1 VATLRDWMALAS
13 TTFRDLEN
21 RQVTGLYRVEW
32 PEVKRTLI
40 ADHRLAIEGE
50 PSGLKRFFRTA
61 SAILFGVTTRLA
73 PQRRLLFIGAQLL
86 LLFAFVSLVSG
97 AYHDAQHYTWTA
109 LAGAFLLI
117 TLLLGMELID
127 KLKFRDELEL
137 ARELQASLLPTT
149 IPQPE
154 GFEIDAFNHIANTVG
169 GDVYDF
175 VELPDR
181 RLAIL
186 FGDASGHGMAAGLIM
201 AVAHAAFR
209 TQLEVDPSPAAMAGT
224 LNRILWRTGSRR
236 SFFAGVYLLLDPDG
250 RFEAFV
256 AGHPPILLVR
266 QGGAIEPVG
275 TGSYP
280 LGVKTNYSYQTV
292 VGAIRP
298 GEVLAFHSDGLSEA
312 RNEAGE
318 EFGDE
323 RIANLCAWF
332 GAGKASELVAALVN
346 HWRRF
351 SERVPV
357 EDDVSIAIIR
367 RRSAAAAGH

>member
-1 VATLRDWMALAS
+1 MGLAE
-13 TTFRDLEN
+13 TTVRDLEN
-21 RQVTGLYRVEW
+21 RHLTGLYRLEW
-32 PEVKRTLI
+32 PELKRTLT
-40 ADHRLAIEGE
+40 ADHRLAIESE
-50 PSGLKRFFRTA
+50 SSGFRKFCRTV
-61 SAILFGVTTRLA
+61 SAILFGVTRRLT
-73 PQRRLLFIGAQLL
+73 PQRRLLFVGAQIL
-86 LLFAFVSLVSG
+86 LLFSFVSLITG
-97 AYHDAQHYTWTA
+97 IYHDAQHYTWLA

-137 ARELQASLLPTT
+137 ARELQAGLLPKT
-149 IPQPE
+149 IPQPD

-175 VELPDR
+175 TILPDGR
-181 RLAIL
+181 TAVL

-209 TQLEVDPSPAAMAGT
+209 TQLEVDPSPAAMAAT

-236 SFFAGVYLLLDPDG
+236 SFFAGVYLLLEPDG

-275 TGSYP
+275 TGAYP
-280 LGVKTNYSYQTV
+280 LGVKINYSYQTV
-292 VGAIRP
+292 TGMIRP

-323 RIANLCAWF
+323 RIANLCGWF
-332 GAGKASELVAALVN
+332 GAGKASELVAALVS

-351 SERVPV
+351 SERVQV
-357 EDDVSIAIIR
+357 EDDVSIAVIR
-367 RRSAAAAGH
+367 RRSAAGAER